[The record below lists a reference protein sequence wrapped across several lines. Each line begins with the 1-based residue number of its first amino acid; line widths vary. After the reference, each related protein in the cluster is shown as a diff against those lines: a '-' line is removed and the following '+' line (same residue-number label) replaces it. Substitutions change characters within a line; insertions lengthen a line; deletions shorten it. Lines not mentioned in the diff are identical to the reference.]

1 MSVYAV
7 FALRKNRMKNSLKQ
21 ESSESVQRKVL
32 VVDDEGPNR
41 RLMEALLVP
50 LGYSVFLAENG
61 EEALAKIDSDAPDL
75 VLLDVMMP
83 GMDGYEV
90 ARRIKQGEEGRTIP
104 IVMVTALS
112 DVEDRVQALEAGA
125 DDFLTKPV
133 DRTELQARV
142 RSLLKVK
149 AYNDHMRNYQQELEA
164 AVARKTKHLR
174 KAYGRIQDASLE
186 TIYRLSKAAEF
197 KDEDTGRHLL
207 RMSHFSA
214 AVARKMGL
222 CETVVQSILYAA
234 PMHDVGKIGIPDRV
248 LLKPG
253 GFDDEEWDIMK
264 QHATI
269 GGKILEGSKTGFI
282 KLGEVIALTHHEKW
296 DGSGYPNGLKGSQI
310 PKVGQI
316 VAIADVFDAL
326 TSRRPYK
333 EPFSVEKS
341 IGIIEKG
348 RGTHFNPP
356 VVDAFLSILDE
367 ILKIRDRY
375 QETDEGG
382 LGL

>member
-1 MSVYAV
+1 
-7 FALRKNRMKNSLKQ
+7 MKQKTLI
-21 ESSESVQRKVL
+21 QRKIL

-50 LGYSVFLAENG
+50 LGYSVLLAENG
-61 EEALAKIDSDAPDL
+61 AEALAKVDSDAPDL
-75 VLLDVMMP
+75 VLLDIMMP

-90 ARRIKQGEEGRTIP
+90 AKRIKQDEEARTIP

-133 DRTELQARV
+133 DRTELKARV

-149 AYNDHMRNYQQELEA
+149 AYNDYMRNHQKELEE
-164 AVARKTKHLR
+164 AVAQKTKHLQEAYR
-174 KAYGRIQDASLE
+174 KIRDASLE
-186 TIYRLSKAAEF
+186 TIYRLSRAAEY
-197 KDEDTGRHLL
+197 KDEDTGRHLK

-214 AVARKMGL
+214 AVARQMGL
-222 CETVVQSILYAA
+222 SENVAQAILYAA
-234 PMHDVGKIGIPDRV
+234 PMHDVGKIGIPDRI

-253 GFDDEEWDIMK
+253 GFDDEEWEIMK
-264 QHATI
+264 QHAAI

-296 DGSGYPNGLKGSQI
+296 DGSGYPNGLKGTQI
-310 PKVGQI
+310 PKLGQI

-333 EPFSVEKS
+333 KAFSVEKS
-341 IGIIEKG
+341 IGIIEEG
-348 RGTHFNPP
+348 RGTHFNPS

-375 QETDEGG
+375 QDTGESLLMKMIDGKS
-382 LGL
+382 